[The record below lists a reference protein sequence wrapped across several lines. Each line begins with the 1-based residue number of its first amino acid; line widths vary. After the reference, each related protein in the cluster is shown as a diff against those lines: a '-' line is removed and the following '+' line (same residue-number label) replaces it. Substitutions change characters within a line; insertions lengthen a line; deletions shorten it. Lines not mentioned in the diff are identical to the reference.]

1 MLPVS
6 ETAFWICFL
15 IVFYTYAGYPLLLLF
30 LVLIKKLISPGRSS
44 YINIYDPVTFVVAAY
59 NEEDILEE
67 KIKNCLS
74 LNYPVDKIKFLFIT
88 DGSSDNTSNILKKYP
103 SIIHLHENERKGKLA
118 AINRAIQF
126 VDTDFVIFSD
136 ANTMLNRQS
145 ISKVISHYA
154 DNKVGAVAG
163 EKKIV
168 TADEGSVSKGE
179 GLYWRYESFI
189 KKLDSRLYTVVG
201 AAGEL
206 FSVRTALYT
215 TLPEHIIIED
225 FVQSLMINMK
235 GFVVRYEPGAYSE
248 ERASV
253 SVKDEMER
261 KIRIAAGG
269 FQAIA
274 FLKKLFNVFRNP
286 VLSFQYISHRVLRWT
301 LCPVALVLLFFS
313 SVGAWNTGNSPVYG
327 YFTVL
332 QTVFYLMALVGWLIA
347 RKNRHPG
354 VFYLPFYFAFMNL
367 CVFAGF
373 KRYLSGK
380 QEVIWKKALRHKI

>member
-15 IVFYTYAGYPLLLLF
+15 IVFYTYAGYPLLLLI

-145 ISKVISHYA
+145 ISKIISHYA